1 MINAYCPFFGRLS
14 FAQHARGFIR
24 ALNRITAVGLIPF
37 RAAKGAVDDEV
48 REMLARGRTPDLRQP
63 GLSIGAIYDLPRAAG
78 AWRIGFTVWETTRL
92 PPAHMA
98 ALRELDEVWTPSSW
112 GRRVLID
119 SGLAEERV
127 RVVPE
132 GVDPDVFRPCS
143 GRRGSN
149 GPFRFLCVGRWSIR
163 KGVDELVRAFSEEF
177 APHED
182 VELVLH
188 CAFAGDTG
196 ADLPA
201 RIAKAAPAAH
211 APIVPS
217 GPRAQPEMAALYQ
230 SCDAFVLPTR
240 GEGWGLPIVEAM
252 ACGLPV
258 ITTGYSAP
266 ADYLDEAIAYPLRVA
281 KLEDVNAPAYDR
293 GAGQWALPDFAHLR
307 ALMRHVFENREEARA
322 KGARAA
328 ETVRRDWTWARAAE
342 TAYALLCDR
351 IVHA

>member
-1 MINAYCPFFGRLS
+1 
-14 FAQHARGFIR
+14 
-24 ALNRITAVGLIPF
+24 LNRLTAVGLIPF
-37 RAAKGAVDDEV
+37 RPPKDAVDDEV
-48 REMLARGRTPDLRQP
+48 REMLARGQRPDPRQP
-63 GLSIGAIYDLPRAAG
+63 GLSIGAIHNLPSAAG
-78 AWRIGFTVWETTRL
+78 AWRIGFAVWETTRL
-92 PPAHMA
+92 APAQMA
-98 ALRELDEVWTPSSW
+98 VLRKLDEVWTPSSW
-112 GRRVLID
+112 GRRLLID
-119 SGLAEERV
+119 NGLAEERV

-143 GRRGSN
+143 GRRGGD
-149 GPFRFLCVGRWSIR
+149 GPFRFLCVGIWSVR
-163 KGVDELVRAFSEEF
+163 KGVDQLVRAFSEEF

-188 CAFAGDTG
+188 CASSNDTG
-196 ADLPA
+196 DALPA

-217 GPRAQPEMAALYQ
+217 RPRPQPEMVALYQ

-258 ITTGYSAP
+258 ITTDYSAP
-266 ADYLDEAIAYPLRVA
+266 ADYLDDAIAYPLRVA
-281 KLEDVNAPAYDR
+281 ALEEVDDPPSYGR
-293 GAGQWALPDFAHLR
+293 GAGQWARPDFAHLR
-307 ALMRHVFENREEARA
+307 ALMRYVFENREEARA

-328 ETVRRDWTWARAAE
+328 ETVRRHWTWARAAE